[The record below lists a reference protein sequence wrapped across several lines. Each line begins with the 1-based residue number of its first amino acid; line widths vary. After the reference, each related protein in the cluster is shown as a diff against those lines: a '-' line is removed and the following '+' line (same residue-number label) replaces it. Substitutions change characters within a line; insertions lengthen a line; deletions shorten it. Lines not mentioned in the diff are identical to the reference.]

1 MGVVM
6 RIGYDYQVYYDTG
19 FKLSINLNIKT
30 HCHYLIT
37 GASGS
42 GKSYALLYLIA
53 MILRENP
60 DITIYFCDF
69 KNSEDFAFLEG
80 YPHYYAGN
88 NCYDGI
94 MEYYESFTK
103 ARQTRDNH
111 TRHLLIVDEYP
122 AFINYLQMLDKAN
135 KTKYASDIMSA
146 VAEILMLGRGISYGC
161 FIVTQ
166 RADSSLFNNG
176 SRDNFMVVIGLGRMS
191 KEQKNMLFSG
201 EDVPDKVYQQGEG
214 VVLADGQPL
223 REIKFPILE
232 DISTWKKGILKILL
246 ANT

>member
-1 MGVVM
+1 MKT
-6 RIGYDYQVYYDTG
+6 GYDLVVYYDTG
-19 FKLSINLNIKT
+19 YKLSINYDIKS

-60 DITIYFCDF
+60 DIIIYFCDF

-80 YPHYYAGN
+80 YSHYYSGN

-94 MEYYESFTK
+94 MEYYEAFTN
-103 ARQTRDNH
+103 ARKTRKNNV
-111 TRHLLIVDEYP
+111 RHILIVDEYP
-122 AFINYLQMLDKAN
+122 AFINYLQMQDKAN
-135 KTKYASDIMSA
+135 KTKLAGDVMSA
-146 VAEILMLGRGISYGC
+146 IAEILMLGRGISYGC

-176 SRDNFMVVIGLGRMS
+176 CRDNFMVIIGLGRMS
-191 KEQKNMLFSG
+191 KEQKSMLFSG
-201 EDVPDKVYQQGEG
+201 DELPNRTYKQGEG
-214 VVLADGQPL
+214 VILADGQEL
-223 REIKFPILE
+223 QEIKFPYLE
-232 DISTWKKGILKILL
+232 NISEWKKGIFQILTR
-246 ANT
+246 NT

>member
-1 MGVVM
+1 MI
-6 RIGYDYQVYYDTG
+6 IGYDFNIYDDLG
-19 FKLSINLNIKT
+19 LKIGINCDIKS

-60 DITIYFCDF
+60 DIIIYFCDF

-94 MEYYESFTK
+94 MEYYEAFTN
-103 ARQTRDNH
+103 ARKTRNNN
-111 TRHLLIVDEYP
+111 TRHILIVDEYP
-122 AFINYLQMLDKAN
+122 AFINYLQMQDKAN
-135 KTKYASDIMSA
+135 KTKLAGDVMSA
-146 VAEILMLGRGISYGC
+146 IAEILMLGRGISYGC

-176 SRDNFMVVIGLGRMS
+176 CRDNFMVIIALGRMS
-191 KEQKNMLFSG
+191 KEQKSMLFSG
-201 EDVPDKVYQQGEG
+201 EELPNRTYKQGEG
-214 VVLADGQPL
+214 VVLADGQEL
-223 REIKFPILE
+223 QEIKFPYLE
-232 DISTWKKGILKILL
+232 NISEWKKGIFKILTR
-246 ANT
+246 NT

>member
-1 MGVVM
+1 MI
-6 RIGYDYQVYYDTG
+6 IGYDY
-19 FKLSINLNIKT
+19 NIFNDLGLKIAIKHPIVT
-30 HCHYLIT
+30 HCHFLIT

-69 KNSEDFAFLEG
+69 KNSEDFSFLKG
-80 YPHYYAGN
+80 YIHYYAGN

-94 MEYYESFTK
+94 MEYYESFTN
-103 ARQTRDNH
+103 ARNTRDNN
-111 TRHLLIVDEYP
+111 TRHILIVDEYP
-122 AFINYLQMLDKAN
+122 AMINYLQMKDKAN
-135 KTKYASDIMSA
+135 KTKLAGDIMSA
-146 VAEILMLGRGISYGC
+146 IAEILMLGRGIGYGC

-191 KEQKNMLFSG
+191 KEQKSMLFSG
-201 EDVPDKVYQQGEG
+201 EELPNRTYKQGEG
-214 VVLADGQPL
+214 IVLADGQEL
-223 REIKFPILE
+223 REIKFPYIE
-232 DISTWKKGILKILL
+232 NISEWKKGIFQILTR
-246 ANT
+246 NT